1 MATPQ
6 QLGLVTPTGTDWIR
20 DGDNAITKNAEVL
33 AEWVT
38 KIGRPT
44 WGGKLPS
51 PLNLANFRQTGIFM
65 INSRAEI
72 AQITGLP
79 EGLAAAFTLLQFS
92 SQVDPKQSEG
102 SANQR
107 LLLGTTENTGVWY
120 QSLDLSKSSP
130 GNYVWTPWAN
140 LHDSARPA
148 DDLSG
153 AGLKNAIRKEAF
165 IRRRGGKIGTG
176 GKAVVCLRM
185 DHGMTKL
192 GAIVA
197 PIAKKYQLPLSVG
210 VFSKMLTSA
219 ARGDE
224 DTGMTWVQIDQAASN
239 QGWEIWNHSATHGAA
254 SGLAQLTAEIVT
266 ARDEIAAALPN
277 SVIEGFIVPGTT
289 GTAYDGFST
298 SSDPLRF
305 SDTLAGQ
312 LILSSHAICTGSGGR
327 YTPLGGV
334 MGGNIPFTSIDSS
347 SAAKAAINLVKDA
360 QAYGSSL
367 CLFLHPYVVDR
378 NSGEATTSDIEAL
391 FAFLAA
397 ERDAGRLEVL
407 TMGGAAL
414 ADASTSWRHDLI
426 RHDAS
431 RWQQTSGW
439 AISEQARTYTGT
451 ASARLLK
458 GNIDLSQHSYAKGAV
473 VELYAEVKAPAGAS
487 VVGLRADTYP
497 ASPKLAASLDTP
509 VPADS
514 WQPVRLTFALPAT
527 ASLVQVQAG
536 RVSGGALTMRNLALR
551 PV

>member
-1 MATPQ
+1 MATTSAGVYYPLKANAYRLADDLKLMAESVGPAVAGQ
-6 QLGLVTPTGTDWIR
+6 VSALVPGIPIIERGDIPDSSDIASFSMAENGIWRVRTYGQAAKIANLPVQAPGNLLIYTSAASNFSTTYTYTATD
-20 DGDNAITKNAEVL
+20 GA
-33 AEWVT
+33 
-38 KIGRPT
+38 
-44 WGGKLPS
+44 
-51 PLNLANFRQTGIFM
+51 
-65 INSRAEI
+65 
-72 AQITGLP
+72 
-79 EGLAAAFTLLQFS
+79 
-92 SQVDPKQSEG
+92 
-102 SANQR
+102 
-107 LLLGTTENTGVWY
+107 GVWY
-120 QSLDLSKSSP
+120 ASKNTSSGTLGAWQRLDGGGSS
-130 GNYVWTPWAN
+130 GDGIEQVEA
-140 LHDSARPA
+140 S
-148 DDLSG
+148 
-153 AGLKNAIRKEAF
+153 GLKNAIRKEAF
-165 IRRRGGKIGTG
+165 IRRRGGKIGTA

-192 GAIVA
+192 GAVVA
-197 PIAKKYQLPLSVG
+197 PLAKKYQLPLSVG
-210 VFSKMLTSA
+210 VFSKMLTTA

-224 DTGMTWVQIDQAASN
+224 DTGMTWAQIDQVASN

-266 ARDEIAAALPN
+266 ARDEIAASLPN
-277 SVIEGFIVPGTT
+277 SVIEGFIIPGTT
-289 GTAYDGFST
+289 GTAYDGFSN

-305 SDTLAGQ
+305 SDMLAGQ

-378 NSGEATTSDIEAL
+378 NAGEATAADIEAL
-391 FAFLAA
+391 FAFIAS

-431 RWQQTSGW
+431 KWQQTSGW

-451 ASARLLK
+451 ASAGLLK

-473 VELYAEVKAPAGAS
+473 VELYAEVKAQDTPA
-487 VVGLRADTYP
+487 VCGLKADIYP
-497 ASPKLAASLDTP
+497 ASAVLAASRQQEIISDAW
-509 VPADS
+509 V
-514 WQPVRLTFALPAT
+514 PVRLVFTLPAT
-527 ASLVQVQAG
+527 ASLVQVQIG
-536 RVSGGALTMRNLALR
+536 RVSGGALSMRNIAVR
-551 PV
+551 PL